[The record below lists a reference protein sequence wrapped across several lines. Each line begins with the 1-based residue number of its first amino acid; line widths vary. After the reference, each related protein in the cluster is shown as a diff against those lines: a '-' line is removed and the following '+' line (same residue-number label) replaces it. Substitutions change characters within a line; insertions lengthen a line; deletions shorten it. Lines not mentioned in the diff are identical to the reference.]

1 MEMDAGELEAARV
14 ANEVRREAHDRK
26 SKEGHSLESEK
37 YFKGQELECQSNTGN
52 IHNGMFL

>member
-1 MEMDAGELEAARV
+1 MEMDAGESEAAQV
-14 ANEVRREAHDRK
+14 ANEARREARDRK

-37 YFKGQELECQSNTGN
+37 YFKEQELECQSNTGN